1 MKERLHQ
8 ESNRPHSGMNRF
20 CAASINMLITNT
32 AVCFLLQVVQRST
45 VLWLQT
51 DRLISQQRHHK
62 HYQVHPPRQGPVRTL
77 ELDFLQ
83 KSESVLLVCCSVF
96 MKSHVVSTDVVM
108 QQFWQQHEEWNTDS
122 VLITQIRW
130 DHVISAA
137 DVCGSV
143 WFQLVSTRS
152 WDETHIKSLTNSYD
166 DNNVVNSWSC
176 SVVL

>member
-108 QQFWQQHEEWNTDS
+108 QRFWQQHVGMKHWQCVNNTDQMRSCDQCSRCLRVCLVPARFHSFMGWNTHQEFD
-122 VLITQIRW
+122 
-130 DHVISAA
+130 
-137 DVCGSV
+137 
-143 WFQLVSTRS
+143 
-152 WDETHIKSLTNSYD
+152 
-166 DNNVVNSWSC
+166 
-176 SVVL
+176 